1 MGAKEAEADRIRNAH
16 GHGTRL
22 AYFGMGDPPHTLRTS
37 QVVTVICDID
47 VALVCDVDG
56 RRTVIPR
63 ALLLTGTEV
72 SKPGDHGRVVIPTEV
87 ALDLGLIASEQAP
100 QGSGTGSRESDREV
114 TGGTSPT
121 PSRLAIGPR

>member
-1 MGAKEAEADRIRNAH
+1 MRTACGR
-16 GHGTRL
+16 GTRL
-22 AYFGMGDPPHTLRTS
+22 AYFGMGDPPHALRTS

-72 SKPGDHGRVVIPTEV
+72 SKPGDHGRVVIPHEL
-87 ALDLGLIASEQAP
+87 ALDLGLIASAP
-100 QGSGTGSRESDREV
+100 AAQGSGTGGPESDSKV
-114 TGGTSPT
+114 TGGTSPA
-121 PSRLAIGPR
+121 PGRLAIGPQ